1 MSEGRRPR
9 TLFRRIYL
17 HGLLLLVLVV
27 LALAVAGF
35 LLGRDHRFRASSP
48 RLVHHVGGILEA
60 VPDQAL
66 PSLVPRLA
74 DDLDV
79 NLAVY
84 REDGTRL
91 AAGGRR
97 PPPPLPLAEARAPRG
112 HPHGPF
118 GRHFVAQGPAGP
130 GRYVRLSSEGFA
142 GDFLLRA
149 FFGPIALIVLVVA
162 LVSAPLA
169 RAIARPIEQ
178 LGQVARRLGEGDL
191 TARAGLAQ
199 RDEIGALGRT
209 FDEMA
214 ERLERLL
221 KGHRD
226 LLASVSH
233 ELRTPLARIRV
244 SLDLAAE
251 APPGETGRHLAA
263 IEADVAELQALVG
276 DLLTTSRLDAG
287 GGLILRRER
296 IEPRRLVEQALGR
309 LSRLHPG
316 REVKA
321 LFERVG
327 DVQGEPGLLARV
339 LDNLLDN
346 AARYSEPGSSIEVG
360 LRPAEGG
367 LELTVRDHGIGISP
381 EDQARIF
388 TPFFR
393 ADPSR
398 ARHTGGV
405 GLGLALSKQIVQA
418 HGGRIVLESELGA
431 GTTVRVWLPV
441 SATS

>member
-1 MSEGRRPR
+1 MSEGRR

-17 HGLLLLVLVV
+17 HGLMLLVLVV

-35 LLGRDHRFRASSP
+35 LLGRDHRFHASSP
-48 RLVHHVGGILEA
+48 RLAHHVGGLLEA

-66 PSLVPRLA
+66 PSLVAQLA

-91 AAGGRR
+91 AAGGPR
-97 PPPPLPLAEARAPRG
+97 PPPPLPVGETRAARG
-112 HPHGPF
+112 HPRGPF

-130 GRYVRLSSEGFA
+130 GRYLRLTSERFA

-149 FFGPIALIVLVVA
+149 LVGPIALIILVVA

-169 RAIARPIEQ
+169 RAISRPIEE
-178 LGQVARRLGEGDL
+178 LGRVARRLGEGDL
-191 TARAGLAQ
+191 TARAGFVQ

-221 KGHRD
+221 KGHRE
-226 LLASVSH
+226 LLAGVSH

-251 APPGETGRHLAA
+251 APQAEVQRHLAA
-263 IEADVAELQALVG
+263 IEADVAELEALVG

-287 GGLILRRER
+287 GGLVLRREP
-296 IEPRRLVEQALGR
+296 IEPRDLVEQAIGR

-316 REVKA
+316 REVKVT
-321 LFERVG
+321 FEPVS
-327 DVQGEPGLLARV
+327 DFQGEPGLLARV

-346 AARYSEPGSSIEVG
+346 AARYSEPGSPIEVEV
-360 LRPAEGG
+360 RPAEGG
-367 LELTVRDHGIGISP
+367 LQLTVRDHGIGISS

-418 HGGRIVLESELGA
+418 HGGRIDLTSVPNA

>member
-1 MSEGRRPR
+1 MSREGRPR

-17 HGLLLLVLVV
+17 HGLLLLLLVV
-27 LALAVAGF
+27 LALGVASF
-35 LLGRDHRFRASSP
+35 LLGRDHRFRTSSL
-48 RLVHHVGGILEA
+48 RLVHHVGGLLEG
-60 VPDQAL
+60 VPDEAL

-74 DDLDV
+74 DELDV

-84 REDGTRL
+84 REDGTRV
-91 AAGGRR
+91 ATGGRR
-97 PPPPLPLAEARAPRG
+97 PPPPLPRDEARSPGARPRG
-112 HPHGPF
+112 PF
-118 GRHFVAQGPAGP
+118 ARHLVAQGPAGR
-130 GRYVRLSSEGFA
+130 GRYLRLSAEGFEA
-142 GDFLLRA
+142 EFLLHA
-149 FFGPIALIVLVVA
+149 LGPIALIILVVA
-162 LVSAPLA
+162 LVSAPFA

-178 LGQVARRLGEGDL
+178 LARVARRLGEGDL

-221 KGHRD
+221 KGHRE

-244 SLDLAAE
+244 TLDLAAE
-251 APPGETGRHLAA
+251 APPGETARHLAA
-263 IEADVAELQALVG
+263 IQADVGALQALVG

-287 GGLILRRER
+287 GSLVLHRER
-296 IEPRRLVEQALGR
+296 VLPRSLVEEALGR
-309 LSRLHPG
+309 LSRQHPG
-316 REVKA
+316 REA
-321 LFERVG
+321 RARLEPVG
-327 DVQGEPGLLARV
+327 DLQGEPALLARV

-346 AARYSEPGSSIEVG
+346 AVRYSEAGSPIEVG
-360 LRPAEGG
+360 LRPADAG

-398 ARHTGGV
+398 TRHTGGV

-418 HGGRIVLESELGA
+418 HGGRITLESEPGV

-441 SATS
+441 PSAP

>member
-1 MSEGRRPR
+1 MSRERRPR

-27 LALAVAGF
+27 LALGVASF
-35 LLGRDHRFRASSP
+35 LLGRDHRFRTSSL
-48 RLVHHVGGILEA
+48 RLVHHVGGLLEA
-60 VPDQAL
+60 VPDEAL
-66 PSLVPRLA
+66 SSLVPRLA

-79 NLAVY
+79 NMAVY

-91 AAGGRR
+91 ASGGLR
-97 PPPPLPLAEARAPRG
+97 PPPPLPRANARGPHARPRG
-112 HPHGPF
+112 PF
-118 GRHFVAQGPAGP
+118 ARHLVAQGPAGR
-130 GRYVRLSSEGFA
+130 GRYLRLSAEGFE
-142 GDFLLRA
+142 GDFLLHA
-149 FFGPIALIVLVVA
+149 IGPIALIVLVVA
-162 LVSAPLA
+162 LVSAPFA
-169 RAIARPIEQ
+169 RAISRPIEQ
-178 LGQVARRLGEGDL
+178 LGRVARRLGEGDL
-191 TARAGLAQ
+191 TARAGLVQ

-221 KGHRD
+221 KGHRE

-296 IEPRRLVEQALGR
+296 IEPRGFVEQALGR

-316 REVKA
+316 REVEA
-321 LFERVG
+321 LFEPVV
-327 DVQGEPGLLARV
+327 DLQGEPGLLARV

-346 AARYSEPGSSIEVG
+346 AARYSEPASPIEVG
-360 LRPAEGG
+360 LRPADGG
-367 LELTVRDHGIGISP
+367 LELTVRDHGIGISS

-418 HGGRIVLESELGA
+418 HGGRIALTSEPGA

-441 SATS
+441 SAAS